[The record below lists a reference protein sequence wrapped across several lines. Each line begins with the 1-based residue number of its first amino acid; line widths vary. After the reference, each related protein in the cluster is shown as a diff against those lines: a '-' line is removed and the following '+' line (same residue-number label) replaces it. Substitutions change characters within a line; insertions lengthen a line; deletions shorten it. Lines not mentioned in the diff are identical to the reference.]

1 MINWG
6 IIGAGSIA
14 RVFANGLRFAKTGQL
29 TAIASRTPG
38 KADALAD
45 LFGVEKR

>member
-29 TAIASRTPG
+29 TAIASRTGSTVTLTLPR
-38 KADALAD
+38 
-45 LFGVEKR
+45 KRTE